1 VSVAFVEDEVV
12 VPKDVGRGDPASVH
26 GDGPRF
32 DAVRIVLGIVGAK
45 FLGEER
51 MGGCKERRA
60 SVGPG
65 VGTDIRI
72 PDNKKGGVTGL
83 TYNLNTF

>member
-1 VSVAFVEDEVV
+1 MAFVEDEVV

-26 GDGPRF
+26 CDGPRF

-51 MGGCKERRA
+51 MG
-60 SVGPG
+60 
-65 VGTDIRI
+65 
-72 PDNKKGGVTGL
+72 
-83 TYNLNTF
+83 